1 MPLSSIAA
9 AVIIVPD
16 DEQLIAVVLRFEPP
30 SHALLELVVDFAGEQ
45 VMPSNSLQSPRV
57 CVP

>member
-1 MPLSSIAA
+1 M
-9 AVIIVPD
+9 VPS
-16 DEQLIAVVLRFEPP
+16 LWMVFVVVLRFEPP

-57 CVP
+57 CVLELER